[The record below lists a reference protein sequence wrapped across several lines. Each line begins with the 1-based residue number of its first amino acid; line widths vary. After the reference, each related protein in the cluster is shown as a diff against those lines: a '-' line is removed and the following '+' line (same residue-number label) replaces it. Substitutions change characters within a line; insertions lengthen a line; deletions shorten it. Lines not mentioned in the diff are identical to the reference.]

1 MAPRD
6 CPQVLKK
13 VQEKHMRHKYKYSR
27 TVCGHEFRLS
37 NFRQT
42 NGGFDADLYID
53 GEYCGACTEKG
64 HERNWMTVQTD
75 RELAQSKARL
85 GYRGSSKRV
94 NLRLIY
100 LILSYEMTDAGI
112 NMTVAEQREKREQ
125 DRITREFSTLKRKNT
140 LLELKNDE
148 LRHKMRSRIFRS

>member
-1 MAPRD
+1 
-6 CPQVLKK
+6 
-13 VQEKHMRHKYKYSR
+13 MRHKYKYSR

-125 DRITREFSTLKRKNT
+125 DRITREFSELKRRNT
-140 LLELKNDE
+140 LLELKNNE
-148 LRHKMRSRIFRS
+148 FRHKMRSRIFRS

>member
-1 MAPRD
+1 
-6 CPQVLKK
+6 
-13 VQEKHMRHKYKYSR
+13 MRHKYKYSR

-42 NGGFDADLYID
+42 HEGFDADLYID
-53 GEYCGACTEKG
+53 DEYCGACSEKG
-64 HERNWMTVQTD
+64 HERNRMTVQTD
-75 RELAQSKARL
+75 RELADSKARL

-112 NMTVAEQREKREQ
+112 DMTVAEQREKREQ
-125 DRITREFSTLKRKNT
+125 DRITREFSALKRENT

-148 LRHKMRSRIFRS
+148 LRHRMRSRIFRN

>member
-1 MAPRD
+1 
-6 CPQVLKK
+6 
-13 VQEKHMRHKYKYSR
+13 MRHKYKYSR
-27 TVCGHEFRLS
+27 TVCGHEFSLS

-75 RELAQSKARL
+75 RELSQSKARL

-112 NMTVAEQREKREQ
+112 NMTVAEQRERREQ
-125 DRITREFSTLKRKNT
+125 DRITREFSELKRTNT

-148 LRHKMRSRIFRS
+148 FRHKMRSRIFRS